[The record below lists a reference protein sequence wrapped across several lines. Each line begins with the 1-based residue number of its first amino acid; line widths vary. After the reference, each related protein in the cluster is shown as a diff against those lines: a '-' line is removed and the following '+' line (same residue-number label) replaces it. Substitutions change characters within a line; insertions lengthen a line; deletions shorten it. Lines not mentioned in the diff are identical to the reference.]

1 MDLVQRAGDYA
12 RVFSLM
18 QALSKLGYKIFVIII
33 SSESKNPRVS
43 YLKEMGIDVVLIHS
57 FSFGTKKHRGIWRHL
72 KYLSCLPAIS
82 REAKK
87 IINEYGIDY
96 VYSYM
101 PGTGSSYP
109 AMRIKS
115 KYKIPMI
122 LDLADMYTMVRPKY
136 IVKKSFK
143 EADKILVITNY
154 LRNILLKQGI
164 SENKIFHVPNG
175 VDLALFN
182 QSRYSQ
188 VELSELRS
196 KLGGEKL
203 IVFSGSTQDLSIV
216 IDSARKVIDKFPK
229 VKYLIIGDH
238 RFASKSKQV
247 WENKVKAKGLTDN
260 FIFLG
265 RRPREEIPQYLLCAD
280 ICIDSFPNEPYYA
293 GAHPI
298 KVLEYGACGKPIV
311 ATSVEE
317 TSNLIMHQK
326 YGLLANPEDPDEY
339 AKYLILLLSD
349 RVLAKKMGLDF
360 EKYVKENFDWQIIA
374 KRLESKLS

>member
-1 MDLVQRAGDYA
+1 
-12 RVFSLM
+12 
-18 QALSKLGYKIFVIII
+18 
-33 SSESKNPRVS
+33 
-43 YLKEMGIDVVLIHS
+43 
-57 FSFGTKKHRGIWRHL
+57 
-72 KYLSCLPAIS
+72 
-82 REAKK
+82 
-87 IINEYGIDY
+87 
-96 VYSYM
+96 
-101 PGTGSSYP
+101 
-109 AMRIKS
+109 
-115 KYKIPMI
+115 MI

-188 VELSELRS
+188 AELSELRS

-293 GAHPI
+293 AAHPI

-349 RVLAKKMGLDF
+349 SALAKKMGLDF
-360 EKYVKENFDWQIIA
+360 ERYVKDNFDWQIIA
-374 KRLESKLS
+374 KRLICKLS